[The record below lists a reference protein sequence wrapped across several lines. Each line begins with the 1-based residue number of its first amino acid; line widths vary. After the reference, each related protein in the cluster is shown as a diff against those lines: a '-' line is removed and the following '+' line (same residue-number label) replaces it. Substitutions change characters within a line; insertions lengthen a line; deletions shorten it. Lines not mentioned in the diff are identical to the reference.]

1 MSFIPVDKLADGA
14 AEGIAAEGSG
24 SAEREPENTASRRRR
39 DVVELA
45 AGFGL
50 ILLAIWTP
58 LPLQRWA
65 DFAALAW
72 VLAATVSSFDGWSA
86 MGLRERGFLRSLWVV
101 GAALVVSG
109 VAVVVG
115 GRLNT
120 LHTPSFPAL
129 FIHRYWL
136 YAVWA
141 FLQQFLVLDFFL
153 LRLLRLLTSKTAAIA
168 ATAALFAL
176 AHMPNPVLT
185 PLTLVWGAIA
195 CALFLRY
202 RNLYTLGMAHAIFGI
217 CIAVTVPG
225 HVDHNMRV
233 GIGYL
238 MYNSRHH
245 HRHFQRNQIP
255 QTVSTAAWVMA
266 EAPMRRS

>member
-1 MSFIPVDKLADGA
+1 MSFIPVDRLADGS
-14 AEGIAAEGSG
+14 AEGTAAEGSG
-24 SAEREPENTASRRRR
+24 AAEREPESAAKRRR
-39 DVVELA
+39 DLVELVG
-45 AGFGL
+45 GFGL
-50 ILLAIWTP
+50 IMLAIWTP

-115 GRLNT
+115 GRLST
-120 LHTPSFPAL
+120 LHAPSFPTL

-141 FLQQFLVLDFFL
+141 FLQQFLILDFFL
-153 LRLLRLLTSKTAAIA
+153 LRLLPGKTTAIA
-168 ATAALFAL
+168 ATAAMFAL
-176 AHMPNPVLT
+176 AHMPNPILT

-266 EAPMRRS
+266 EPPTRRS